1 MKLRAL
7 AASVLIASLAFCPSA
22 LSFADTVEAKAQ
34 AASDSTMSLQKGS
47 VLSLSKAK
55 NGLVKKGSTRYFYKN
70 GKMVKKAWKT
80 VKGARYYFQKNG
92 KAATGSCK
100 IGSKYYVFKTDGK
113 LAKGSKTRVVTIKK
127 VKYQVTKAGVAKSG
141 WNTGKTN
148 YFKKNGA
155 MFTNGVQKIGSASYC
170 FNSKGALIKGDGV
183 RKISTYDYAFL
194 CANANGVYDAAR
206 TSKLNAYASYEKECS
221 ALIPLLGT
229 PTSVRIDKGCN
240 RINGEDVDD
249 ATYTFRNYKL
259 VTFKSATG
267 KEYFCNLEQ
276 A

>member
-7 AASVLIASLAFCPSA
+7 TTLVLVTSLAFCPSA
-22 LSFADTVEAKAQ
+22 LSFASTVESKAQ
-34 AASDSTMSLQKGS
+34 VASSNTASLQKES
-47 VLSLSKAK
+47 VASLSAVRD
-55 NGLVKKGSTRYFYKN
+55 GLVKKGSTRYFYKN

-100 IGSKYYVFKTDGK
+100 IGSRYYVFKADGK

-127 VKYQVTKAGVAKSG
+127 IKYQVTKAGVAKSG
-141 WNTGKTN
+141 WNASKTN
-148 YFKKNGA
+148 YFKKNGS
-155 MFTNGVQKIGSASYC
+155 MFANGVQKIGSASYC

-183 RKISTYDYAFL
+183 RKVGSFDYKFL

-206 TSKLNAYASYEKECS
+206 TNTLNAYASYEKECS

-229 PTSVRIDKGCN
+229 PASVRISKGCN
-240 RINGEDVDD
+240 AVNGEDVDD
-249 ATYTFRNYKL
+249 VTYTFKNYRL
-259 VTFKSATG
+259 TTFKSATG
-267 KEYFCNLEQ
+267 KEYFSALDPV
-276 A
+276 